1 MQEYEWGL
9 AQYLGAGV
17 AACYRGL
24 RIYDTEE
31 TKALVK
37 KWVHFYKVDI
47 CWAIRYIYFL
57 FCLYAGRTGNSLN

>member
-9 AQYLGAGV
+9 AQYMGAGV

-24 RIYDTEE
+24 RLFDTEE

-37 KWVHFYKVDI
+37 KWVHFYKVRLTTDI
-47 CWAIRYIYFL
+47 ANKWLWGSRVGSGAVQ
-57 FCLYAGRTGNSLN
+57 GD